1 MKEIEFTLKKYPNG
15 FFKEMKDNNVS
26 LRIYIV
32 NKIEKK
38 DISLENIIELTKNLT
53 ESEKQRL
60 KQLYLEQIDDLNSS
74 TENYKKKILKI
85 KSNINNKSGHQ

>member
-1 MKEIEFTLKKYPNG
+1 MLLK
-15 FFKEMKDNNVS
+15 
-26 LRIYIV
+26 IQ

>member
-1 MKEIEFTLKKYPNG
+1 MCDVNFIKSIKIVTDKE
-15 FFKEMKDNNVS
+15 KEMFLKIQD
-26 LRIYIV
+26 
-32 NKIEKK
+32 KIEKK

-85 KSNINNKSGHQ
+85 KSNLNNKSGY